1 MMSNFVTLTSDAAAQ
16 GSTTGSLLTLIIPFA
31 IMFVLLY
38 FMMIRPQNKKRKA
51 EEKMRKELQVGDEVT
66 TIGGLMGRIVS
77 IKEETD
83 SIVIETGADRS
94 KVRLKRW
101 SIASPLLWQGT
112 AAAGSQNPR
121 DSFMDYVA
129 APFYFSFYF

>member
-1 MMSNFVTLTSDAAAQ
+1 MMYNLLPLASGAEGQTGGAA
-16 GSTTGSLLTLIIPFA
+16 SILTLILPFG
-31 IMFVLLY
+31 IMILLMY
-38 FMMIRPQNKKRKA
+38 FMMIRPQSKKRKA

-101 SIASPLLWQGT
+101 SIASCDT
-112 AAAGSQNPR
+112 VHDDAE
-121 DSFMDYVA
+121 
-129 APFYFSFYF
+129 